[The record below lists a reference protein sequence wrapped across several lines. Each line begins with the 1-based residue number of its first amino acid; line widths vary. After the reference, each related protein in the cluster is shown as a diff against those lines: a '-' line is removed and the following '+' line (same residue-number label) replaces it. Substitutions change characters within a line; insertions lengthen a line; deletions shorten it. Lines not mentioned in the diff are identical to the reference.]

1 MQPIDAIQG
10 VTNAAQPLP
19 NLVTGGQPGPDHLR
33 ALKAAGVE
41 LVLDVRDPVEPRPFD
56 EPALIAELGME
67 YVNIPVNPMT
77 MNGETLDKIR
87 GVLQAN
93 AGRRV
98 FYHCASG
105 GRVGGSLLPHFIL
118 DHGLTEEDAVQ
129 QSMRVGMRSAEQ
141 LAWGLDYVHL
151 HGG

>member
-1 MQPIDAIQG
+1 MQPIDAIHG

-19 NLVTGGQPGPDHLR
+19 NLVTGGQPTADHLR

-67 YVNIPVNPMT
+67 YVNIPVNPTT

-118 DHGLTEEDAVQ
+118 DHGLSEEDAVQ